1 MRSSAASVAGTA
13 GVPARLFL
21 PVPRAA
27 GDSRGARFLWT
38 ASLLLSLAFSHCH
51 AAAPTLDHL
60 YPPSAR
66 PGSTNELTAIGTFTP
81 WPATLIFNHPGLHA
95 TPTTNSGKYT
105 LLVEATVPPATYL
118 VRALNDEGASN
129 PRFLIVDRLATR
141 LEVEPNDSTAQSQA
155 IESLPAVVEG
165 RLEKK
170 DDVDAFQVTLKKGRT
185 LIARLEAFLLGS
197 PLDAVLRV
205 RDERGSIVVWN
216 HDDGFTLD
224 PFVAMTAPADGKYRV
239 EVFGFPHPGESEV
252 RFAGN
257 AKCVYRLHLEDGPYV
272 GGIDPAGLSRSNVT
286 TARIRGWNLGSN
298 AAAVTL
304 PAFTSAPPDL
314 RWVVVELPALAGP
327 ARLPLGNGP
336 ELQELPEPAQPRLLP
351 VPGAV
356 TGTLEKPGE
365 RDRYPF
371 VATQGVSYRVE
382 VQASALGSPLDAW
395 VRIQDSTGKELAM
408 NEDASMGDPSLIWKA
423 PSDGTNTVVVGSSL
437 AKAGP
442 GYRYRLEVQPL
453 APAVRAVAG
462 SASVLVEA
470 GKTNELK
477 ITLQR
482 IGGLEGPIRIEA
494 GSLPEGVSAEP
505 VEAAAGTNEATLRF
519 VAATN
524 APASQRGLQLFARPG
539 TNGMPVSILH
549 EMATTGENNGVPQGF
564 HQLLVNQTDWL
575 WLTVRKAPE
584 VIPAPRP

>member
-1 MRSSAASVAGTA
+1 MG
-13 GVPARLFL
+13 
-21 PVPRAA
+21 
-27 GDSRGARFLWT
+27 GDGRHSRFLWT
-38 ASLLLSLAFSHCH
+38 ASLLLGLTSSGIH

-95 TPTTNSGKYT
+95 TPTTNSGKYA
-105 LLVEATVPPATYL
+105 LVVEASVPAATYL

-129 PRFLIVDRLATR
+129 PRFLIVDRQATR
-141 LEVEPNDSTAQSQA
+141 LEVEPNDSAAQSQA

-165 RLEKK
+165 RLEKR

-185 LIARLEAFLLGS
+185 LIVRVEAFLLGS

-224 PFVAMTAPADGKYRV
+224 PFVAMTAPADGRYRV

-257 AKCVYRLHLEDGPYV
+257 SKCVYRLHLNDGPYV
-272 GGIDPAGLSRSNVT
+272 AGIDPAGLSRSNAS

-298 AAAVTL
+298 AASVTL

-314 RWVVVELPALAGP
+314 RWVVVELPGLEGP
-327 ARLPLGNGP
+327 ARLPLGDGP
-336 ELQELPEPAQPRLLP
+336 ELQESPEAIPLPAGGTNSASPPAGDLPGPAQPLLLP

-356 TGTLEKPGE
+356 TGSLEKPRE
-365 RDRYPF
+365 RDRYQF
-371 VATQGVSYRVE
+371 IATKGVSYRVE

-395 VRIQDSTGKELAM
+395 VRIQDSTGKEMAM
-408 NEDASMGDPSLIWKA
+408 NEDASMGDPSLTWKA

-442 GYRYRLEVQPL
+442 EYRYRLEVRPL
-453 APAVRAVAG
+453 SPSVRAVAG

-477 ITLQR
+477 ISLQR
-482 IGGLEGPIRIEA
+482 IGGLEGPIRVEA

-505 VEAAAGTNEATLRF
+505 VEAAAGASEATLRF

-539 TNGMPVSILH
+539 TNGLPVSVLH
-549 EMATTGENNGVPQGF
+549 EIATTGENNGVPQGF
-564 HQLLVNQTDWL
+564 HQLLVNETDWL

-584 VIPAPRP
+584 VTPAPRP